1 MYDQWIT
8 LGNTLIKC
16 IVTCLQVATRSIT
29 MTGLTELSN
38 NAANIVHSIDAR
50 IHNKLIASGVDLSDM
65 VAVYRVYAEVVEE
78 LTKESVSM
86 VRSDV

>member
-1 MYDQWIT
+1 
-8 LGNTLIKC
+8 
-16 IVTCLQVATRSIT
+16 